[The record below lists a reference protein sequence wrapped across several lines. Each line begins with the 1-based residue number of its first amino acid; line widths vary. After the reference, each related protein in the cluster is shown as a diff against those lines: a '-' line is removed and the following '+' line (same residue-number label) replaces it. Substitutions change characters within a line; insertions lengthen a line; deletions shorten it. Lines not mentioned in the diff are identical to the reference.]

1 MDPNANYVPLIYM
14 MYNIMEENPK
24 IIEVKKKKIF
34 NFYKRC
40 LLNKVE
46 QTFY

>member
-24 IIEVKKKKIF
+24 IIEVKKKIF
-34 NFYKRC
+34 LIFIKDVY
-40 LLNKVE
+40 
-46 QTFY
+46 